1 MTISQDNT
9 HRGHSA
15 SAHRPQQY
23 FVKIMFVS
31 IASTLMLAM
40 VSYFFL
46 ESKGSSPRMNTLDQ
60 VAGHYLR
67 NIESDRDQRNLLNY
81 LMSSHSLINGLD
93 EQLISA
99 TNGKISD
106 IPMENLIPSLV
117 WEDGFFSPLLESPL
131 LHELQ
136 RYDKQTWMNPKYE
149 MKEDEDQV
157 SLTVAIPEIPLEDIN
172 IEVIGE
178 RIVHI
183 YGEKK
188 TETSQVSFDKRFSI
202 GNKLDESNLKA
213 ELTKGGTLVVT
224 APKAKMYDKKEDTR
238 KIPIVLAKEL

>member
-9 HRGHSA
+9 HHGHSGGA
-15 SAHRPQQY
+15 RRPQQY
-23 FVKIMFVS
+23 FVNILFISV
-31 IASTLMLAM
+31 ASTMLLAM

-46 ESKGSSPRMNTLDQ
+46 ESKASSPRMNTLDQ

-67 NIESDRDQRNLLNY
+67 NTESDREQRNLLNF
-81 LMSSHSLINGLD
+81 LISSHSRISGTD
-93 EQLISA
+93 EDLIS
-99 TNGKISD
+99 TTSEKISD
-106 IPMENLIPSLV
+106 IPMENLVPSLV

-136 RYDKQTWMNPKYE
+136 RYDKQTWMDPKYE
-149 MKEDEDQV
+149 MNEDDDQL
-157 SLTVAIPEIPLEDIN
+157 SLTISIPDIPLEDIN

-188 TETSQVSFDKRFSI
+188 TESSQVSFDKRFSI
-202 GNKLDESNLKA
+202 GNKLEESNLKA
-213 ELTKGGTLVVT
+213 ELTKDGKLVVT
-224 APKAKMYDKKEDTR
+224 APKAKMYNKKEDTR
-238 KIPIVLAKEL
+238 KIPIVFAKEL